1 MQKECKLSDHQVQ
14 GVPSKNEVGIL
25 LFKSGTS
32 GALDNI
38 NVDEKRK
45 SREQWFI
52 SHDPANTM
60 THKQQAWVRFGE
72 TSMMGMVSSTSA
84 PL

>member
-1 MQKECKLSDHQVQ
+1 MMFLGIFTRPREYKMQLRQLQKECKLSDHQVQ

-38 NVDEKRK
+38 NGDEKRK
-45 SREQWFI
+45 SREQ
-52 SHDPANTM
+52 
-60 THKQQAWVRFGE
+60 
-72 TSMMGMVSSTSA
+72 
-84 PL
+84 